1 MKNQVR
7 IVFVLTILVVAIISV
22 NAGMWIAR
30 HQKVAFNIMGSQVEW
45 RVQRPTGM
53 PNLSIEELDKVVTPE
68 DFRSIDFNLRDGT
81 VVSLVR
87 TNM

>member
-7 IVFVLTILVVAIISV
+7 IVFVLTILVVAIMSV
-22 NAGMWIAR
+22 NVGMWIAR
-30 HQKVAFNIMGSQVEW
+30 HRKVAFNIMGSQVEW

-53 PNLSIEELDKVVTPE
+53 PKMLIEELDKVVGPE
-68 DFRSIDFNLRDGT
+68 DFGSIDFNLRDGT

-87 TNM
+87 TNL

>member
-30 HQKVAFNIMGSQVEW
+30 HQKVAFNVMGSQVEW